1 MPGFITLA
9 WNFFKGNNLAALAL
23 AAGLLFA
30 YHKVVVAVQENKIA
44 VLTTDNATLKTN
56 QKTIETANKSLSTA
70 LVQLQNQQE
79 EISKSVKDF
88 QDKSAELREFFELQR
103 IRISN
108 DSEAVRS
115 FVKKNPKAFII
126 KANKEI
132 DCALSQ
138 FGRNNCF
145 FILGNEKGPTK

>member
-1 MPGFITLA
+1 MPALLMTA

-30 YHKVVVAVQENKIA
+30 YHKVVVSVQEHKIA
-44 VLTTDNATLKTN
+44 NLTADNDTLKTN
-56 QKTIETANKSLSTA
+56 QKTIETANQTLKSSLA
-70 LVQLQNQQE
+70 QLQVQQE

-88 QDKSAELREFFELQR
+88 QNKSAELREFFELQR
-103 IRISN
+103 IRVSN

-115 FVKKNPKAFII
+115 FVKKDPKGFIV
-126 KANKEI
+126 KANQEI
-132 DCALSQ
+132 DCVISQ

-145 FILGNEKGPTK
+145 NILINQKGQPK